1 MPGSGEVASNGPD
14 EPRRVHPAFVHAF
27 REVGFLVTEENA
39 HTFSDEEVEAWN
51 DAVAEGER
59 RYGPID

>member
-1 MPGSGEVASNGPD
+1 MPSNGEAATNGPD
-14 EPRRVHPAFVHAF
+14 EPKRVHPAFAHAF
-27 REVGFLVTEENA
+27 RKLGFLVTEENA
-39 HTFSDEEVEAWN
+39 DSFSDEDVTAWN